1 MNGIYHMALSDTG
14 AEVLCLSI
22 EIESIRKY
30 LPDVVINDISDCL
43 NLLSA
48 EESELM
54 GCGFSL

>member
-1 MNGIYHMALSDTG
+1 MALSDTG